1 MSLVSHC
8 VPEAQHRFVITSQG
22 GRTSQQ
28 SSVLPAMHVPAERLQ
43 LQHLTQELPA
53 SSAILADILGV
64 WPAAWQFVASFLQ
77 ALFAKR
83 VLSIHV
89 QEAPAMTEDMLLE
102 RQAALA
108 ALGMMAT
115 LHHASQ
121 VWVDAVLSLDLHCC

>member
-1 MSLVSHC
+1 
-8 VPEAQHRFVITSQG
+8 
-22 GRTSQQ
+22 
-28 SSVLPAMHVPAERLQ
+28 MHVPAEGLQ
-43 LQHLTQELPA
+43 LQHFTQDLLA
-53 SSAILADILGV
+53 SSAILAHILGV
-64 WPAAWQFVASFLQ
+64 WPAAWQCVASFLQ

-108 ALGMMAT
+108 ALGMMAI

-121 VWVDAVLSLDLHCC
+121 VWSDAGFSLRSH